1 MPHHQVRC
9 GPCRL
14 PGTEHPKVNG
24 RDHFVREAGI
34 RAHGR
39 DRRMPPAHC
48 DVLHL
53 RQQPTVPV
61 TQLKKPHDDEVTS
74 EPLTKL
80 KPWHYYQN
88 HRRRRL
94 SPTMEGVSAWLA
106 ELPAPVAVAY
116 EAGPTGFGLARQL
129 TAAGSGV
136 WWPRRRNCNAHRE
149 IG

>member
-14 PGTEHPKVNG
+14 PRTEHPKVNG

-39 DRRMPPAHC
+39 DRRMPPANG

-61 TQLKKPHDDEVTS
+61 TQLKKPHDDEVTG

-88 HRRRRL
+88 HRSIRPIDRGGGEPHHDDPY
-94 SPTMEGVSAWLA
+94 PTTT
-106 ELPAPVAVAY
+106 PAHQHTDNKRTGAATATQQHRASLRVL
-116 EAGPTGFGLARQL
+116 GPAL
-129 TAAGSGV
+129 
-136 WWPRRRNCNAHRE
+136 
-149 IG
+149 